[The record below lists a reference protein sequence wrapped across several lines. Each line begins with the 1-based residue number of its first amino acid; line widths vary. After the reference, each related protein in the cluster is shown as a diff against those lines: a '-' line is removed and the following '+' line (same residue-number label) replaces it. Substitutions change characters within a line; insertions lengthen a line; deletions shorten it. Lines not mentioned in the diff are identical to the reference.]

1 MGPLTNDSDRDWE
14 RFGQTDPYFAVL
26 SDPEYHGQLS
36 TEARA
41 AFFRSGE
48 VHLERLLSIVRGR
61 LDAAF
66 RPQRALD
73 FGCGVGRILI
83 PLATRCREVTG
94 VDVSPA
100 MLAEA
105 RRNCDASGASHVRLR
120 LSDDDLSALDGEFD
134 LVHSYIVL
142 QHVPVERGERIVRA
156 LASRLAAGGIGIFH
170 VTYARAASSRLARIL
185 YWARTRIPGAHWAL
199 NLALGRSGRAPL
211 MQNNLYS
218 VTRLL
223 DMLWR
228 AGCEEVHVRFTD
240 HQGNRGV
247 LLFAR
252 RAAAGIM

>member
-1 MGPLTNDSDRDWE
+1 MTLLTNNSDRDWE

-26 SDPEYHGQLS
+26 SDPEYHGRLS
-36 TEARA
+36 AEARA

-48 VHLERLLSIVRGR
+48 VHVERLLAIIRSR
-61 LDAAF
+61 LDQAF

-83 PLATRCREVTG
+83 PLAGRCREVTG
-94 VDVSPA
+94 VDVSAA

-105 RRNCDASGASHVRLR
+105 RRNCDAAGAPHVRLVS
-120 LSDDDLSALDGEFD
+120 SDDDLSAVDGEFD

-142 QHVPVERGERIVRA
+142 QHVPVARGERIVRA
-156 LASRLAAGGIGIFH
+156 LASRLAAGGVGIFH
-170 VTYARAASSRLARIL
+170 VTYARAAAASLLSRLL
-185 YWARTRIPGAHWAL
+185 YWARTRVPGAHWAL
-199 NLALGRSGRAPL
+199 NLALGRAPQAPL

-223 DMLWR
+223 DILWHH
-228 AGCEEVHVRFTD
+228 GCEEVHVQFTD

-252 RAAAGIM
+252 RAPAS